1 LDIFIAIIG
10 STVQK
15 KNMKY
20 QNEIYLEESIHT
32 PLLNSNHKKLPR
44 NRRNYRNP
52 RKSSENKNEKENTNK
67 RNLLSKFYYWFCYYL
82 TKIFPCCYKY
92 KEEHLCYFPKLEDR
106 IIIEHNSF
114 WERDG
119 LPLIFWDQNYEEEEV
134 FFDPNEQKIINMM
147 KEEIKKY
154 Q

>member
-1 LDIFIAIIG
+1 MTSEKTLFKG
-10 STVQK
+10 SIV
-15 KNMKY
+15 Y
-20 QNEIYLEESIHT
+20 SY
-32 PLLNSNHKKLPR
+32 
-44 NRRNYRNP
+44 
-52 RKSSENKNEKENTNK
+52 
-67 RNLLSKFYYWFCYYL
+67 YYL

-114 WERDG
+114 WERDS
-119 LPLIFWDQNYEEEEV
+119 LPLIFWDQNYEDEEEV
-134 FFDPNEQKIINMM
+134 FFDPKEQKIINMM